1 MVSVRGNASG
11 ERLCRRGRLR
21 LVARLFPSLCCDGN
35 SPPAGRVVRFCAFS
49 GATMNKITA
58 SVAAIAALIGT
69 PAFSADM
76 AVKAPPPATARICC
90 WAGWY
95 VGGNVG
101 GGWGHRDVTYAP
113 NDPVAGDL
121 FTPGHSFETPR
132 SPSFDVSGV
141 IGGIQ
146 LGYNYQF
153 NRNWLVGF
161 ETDFDWSGMKGS
173 SSTALPD
180 PTLTTA
186 VDEHIKWFGT
196 VRGRFGYLPVDNLL
210 AYVTG
215 GFAYGRVDHTANM
228 ANVGTGGFGVDN
240 GTTGF
245 FCDGGFTCFAGSSGH
260 TATGW
265 TLGGGLEYAF
275 WQKWSVK
282 AEYLYVSL
290 NGSSVTET

>member
-1 MVSVRGNASG
+1 MKKLAI
-11 ERLCRRGRLR
+11 
-21 LVARLFPSLCCDGN
+21 A
-35 SPPAGRVVRFCAFS
+35 
-49 GATMNKITA
+49 I
-58 SVAAIAALIGT
+58 AAIALIGT
-69 PAFSADM
+69 PAFAADM
-76 AVKAPPPATARICC
+76 AVKMPVKAPPPVPAPIYSWT
-90 WAGWY
+90 GWY

-153 NRNWLVGF
+153 NRNWLIGF

-186 VDEHIKWFGT
+186 ADEHIKWFGT
-196 VRGRFGYLPVDNLL
+196 VRGRLGFLPMDNLL
-210 AYVTG
+210 AFITG
-215 GFAYGRVDHTANM
+215 GFAYGRLEHSASFTNNSAS
-228 ANVGTGGFGVDN
+228 GFSVNNGVPL
-240 GTTGF
+240 GATIGF
-245 FCDGGFTCFAGSSGH
+245 DCESFSTCFAGSSSKI
-260 TATGW
+260 ATGGTW
-265 TLGGGLEYAF
+265 GGGLEYAF
-275 WQKWSVK
+275 WQKWTLK

-290 NGSSVTET
+290 ASNSVTEIALNSGCTCAPASFNANFSRTNFNVVRVGLNYQFH